1 MTPLSGGLNLWELD
15 YRLDKSQS
23 PDMLNMYWRDGSL
36 TSRPG
41 QEYVYEPQAG
51 DAYGDFCACYDRL
64 WNGYII
70 AQKGTKLY
78 RIEVLDDEHLGDH
91 TVLLT
96 GLTKEKGG
104 SLFVF
109 GDDLYYM
116 NGHEYVKVHYENYTF
131 SAALVSGYVPT
142 VLMNVKP
149 NGTGGDMYQPE
160 NRIASGKKI
169 LFTQAE
175 TPSATFQIPTGY
187 FPIDSDT
194 PVVIAN
200 GVTYTEKFEAPTS
213 AGFPTS
219 GDIRTIYLATSTN
232 TYYHFYRSG
241 GSSGYATADSTPES
255 LTPYTGGVVQLSD
268 VSALPTTGEATKLY
282 HANAENSWWKWDS
295 GAYVAVRS
303 PLEYTYKVDR
313 STGLFTFYT
322 APAAGTENNVSI
334 TVFKA
339 NADAYNSIMQC
350 KCATVYGADTT
361 LAVVCGGPPA
371 QPNAYFWSGNDAYG
385 LNPEYFPFDY
395 YNFAGNTDEYIVG
408 FGKQQNMLI
417 IFKEHSIGK
426 TAFSSTT
433 INERVFLE
441 MPYYGVNDDI
451 GCDLEGSIRLIGS
464 NLVFANTYAGVYVLL
479 DTSAAGEN
487 AVKRLS
493 RNVNGDG
500 LLKGLLVDLRAAQPN
515 TVSSYD
521 DRQCYWLVA
530 NGHAY
535 LWDYTLSSYR
545 VSEEKLSWFYFE
557 NIGANGWIRNVDK
570 EYYFLSNGALS
581 QFTQVFSDY
590 GEPIPR
596 RYVFATQ
603 FFGTYE
609 VLKDVLKVIFA
620 VRSDNDPAMTITY
633 RTDYEERQDRTKIYA
648 YSWHLVPRNL
658 AHRSLKPIPYAY
670 TAVRI
675 PRCFH
680 IRHFT
685 LVLTNNTVNT
695 GMSIVSA
702 QIIYRYSRED
712 R

>member
-41 QEYVYEPQAG
+41 QEYIYEA
-51 DAYGDFCACYDRL
+51 DNETFCACYDRL
-64 WNGYII
+64 WNDKII

-78 RIEVLDDEHLGDH
+78 AVDPEEGTH
-91 TVLLT
+91 TQLMT
-96 GLTKEKGG
+96 GLTEEKGG
-104 SLFVF
+104 SFFVF
-109 GDDLYYM
+109 GDNLYYM
-116 NGHEYVKVHYENYTF
+116 NGHEYVEITPSLTASNV
-131 SAALVSGYVPT
+131 VGYIPTT
-142 VLMNVKP
+142 VLNRKP

-160 NRIASGKKI
+160 NRIAAGKTV
-169 LFTQAE
+169 LFTQ
-175 TPSATFQIPTGY
+175 
-187 FPIDSDT
+187 DSDNPAT
-194 PVVIAN
+194 VFVLPYQGLDNTLVQITAN
-200 GVTYTEKFEAPTS
+200 GHAYHEYATAANSTEMVAIKVKGIYIYRTDQSQYYSYDGSTYGTMDPQPTS
-213 AGFPTS
+213 AEEDYFFS
-219 GDIRTIYLATSTN
+219 VDRTT
-232 TYYHFYRSG
+232 
-241 GSSGYATADSTPES
+241 
-255 LTPYTGGVVQLSD
+255 GVVTFK
-268 VSALPTTGEATKLY
+268 VAPTQTQIAT
-282 HANAENSWWKWDS
+282 
-295 GAYVAVRS
+295 
-303 PLEYTYKVDR
+303 P
-313 STGLFTFYT
+313 
-322 APAAGTENNVSI
+322 NNVSI
-334 TVFKA
+334 TCFKSDSA
-339 NADAYNSIMQC
+339 AVASVLSC
-350 KCATVYGADTT
+350 KCATVYGGETA
-361 LAVVCGGPPA
+361 LAVVCGGPTA
-371 QPNAYFWSGNDAYG
+371 QPNAYFWSGNDAAG
-385 LNPEYFPFDY
+385 LNPAYFPFDY
-395 YNFAGNTDEYIVG
+395 YNFAGNTDEGIVA
-408 FGKQQNMLI
+408 FGKQQNMLV

-426 TAFSSTT
+426 TAFTVTT
-433 INERVFLE
+433 IDERYFLQ

-451 GCDLEGSIRLIGS
+451 GCDLEGSVRLINS

-493 RNVNGDG
+493 RNINGDG
-500 LLKGLLVDLRAAQPN
+500 LTKGLLVDLRAAAAN

-530 NGHAY
+530 NDHAY

-557 NIGANGWIRNVDK
+557 NIGACGWIRNVDK

-633 RTDYEERQDRTKIYA
+633 RTDYEERQDLTKIYA

-670 TAVRI
+670 TAVRT